1 MTSQYARRVSNM
13 NLVYGLALHE
23 FSVAQVD
30 RASIWCFAGHRFE
43 SCRGLRF
50 FLCPTLVTC
59 WLFHFHFSNVT
70 HILAVI
76 PRTSG
81 FLQNDI
87 SEHCAD
93 WKLTSAALWGNNLS
107 VRHGTYQGPSIGGGG
122 GCGTLCDLP
131 VMASIRQLK
140 QFWRNKSLLP
150 LLWKK

>member
-122 GCGTLCDLP
+122 CGTLCDLP